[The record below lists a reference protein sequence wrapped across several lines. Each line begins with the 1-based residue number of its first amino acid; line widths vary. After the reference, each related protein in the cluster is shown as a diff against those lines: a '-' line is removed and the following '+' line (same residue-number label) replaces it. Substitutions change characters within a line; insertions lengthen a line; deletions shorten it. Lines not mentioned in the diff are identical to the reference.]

1 MNEIVIFITSG
12 NQEEAKKLARVLV
25 EEKLAACV
33 NILSG
38 VESLYWWKDKIESS
52 KEWMLVV
59 KTQRKMVNR
68 VVKRVKEIHSY
79 EVPEIIALPI
89 VEGNKDY
96 LQWISDAL
104 TLRKKK
110 GDL

>member
-12 NQEEAKKLARVLV
+12 SQEEAKKLARVLV

-33 NILSG
+33 NILSD

-59 KTQRKMVNR
+59 KTQGKMVNKI
-68 VVKRVKEIHSY
+68 VKRVKEIHSY

-104 TLRKKK
+104 TLRKRK

>member
-1 MNEIVIFITSG
+1 MKDVVIFITSG
-12 NQEEAKKLARVLV
+12 SNEEANRLARTLV

-33 NILSG
+33 NILPG
-38 VESLYWWKDKIESS
+38 VESLYWWKGKIESS

-59 KTQRKMVNR
+59 KTQGKMVRR

-89 VEGNKDY
+89 VEGNRDY
-96 LQWISDAL
+96 LKWISDVL
-104 TLRKKK
+104 TL
-110 GDL
+110 

>member
-1 MNEIVIFITSG
+1 MNEVVIFITSG
-12 NQEEAKKLARVLV
+12 SEKEAKELARVLV

-52 KEWMLVV
+52 REWMLVV
-59 KTQRKMVNR
+59 KTQRKMANK

-79 EVPEIIALPI
+79 EVPEVIALPI

-96 LQWISDAL
+96 LRWISDAL
-104 TLRKKK
+104 ALRKKK

>member
-1 MNEIVIFITSG
+1 MKEMAVFITSG
-12 NQEEAKKLARVLV
+12 SEEEAKRLARVLV

-33 NILSG
+33 NILPI

-59 KTQRKMVNR
+59 KTQGKMVNR

-79 EVPEIIALPI
+79 EVPEVIALPI
-89 VEGNKDY
+89 VQGNKDY
-96 LQWISDAL
+96 LQWISDTL
-104 TLRKKK
+104 TLQKRK
-110 GDL
+110 GD

>member
-12 NQEEAKKLARVLV
+12 SEEEAKKLARVLV

-38 VESLYWWKDKIESS
+38 VESLYWWKGKIESS

-59 KTQRKMVNR
+59 KTQGKMVNK

-79 EVPEIIALPI
+79 EVPEVIALPI

-96 LQWISDAL
+96 LQWISDTL
-104 TLRKKK
+104 VLRKRK

>member
-1 MNEIVIFITSG
+1 MKQMAVFITSG
-12 NQEEAKKLARVLV
+12 SEEEAKGLARVLV

-33 NILSG
+33 NILPI

-59 KTQRKMVNR
+59 KTQGKMVNR

-79 EVPEIIALPI
+79 DVPEVIAFPI
-89 VEGNKDY
+89 VQGNKDY
-96 LQWISDAL
+96 LQWISDTL
-104 TLRKKK
+104 TLQK
-110 GDL
+110 GKRD

>member
-1 MNEIVIFITSG
+1 MKGIVIFITSG
-12 NQEEAKKLARVLV
+12 SEEEAKKLARVLV
-25 EEKLAACV
+25 EEKLAACI
-33 NILSG
+33 NIIHG
-38 VESLYWWKDKIESS
+38 VESLYWWKGKMESS

-59 KTQRKMVNR
+59 KTQRKKVKE

-79 EVPEIIALPI
+79 EVPEVIALPI

-104 TLRKKK
+104 TLPKRKE
-110 GDL
+110 D

>member
-1 MNEIVIFITSG
+1 MKGMVIFITSG
-12 NQEEAKKLARVLV
+12 SEEEAKRLGRILT

-33 NILSG
+33 NIIPG
-38 VESLYWWKDKIESS
+38 VESLYWWKGKIESS

-59 KTQRKMVNR
+59 KTQAKMVKE

-79 EVPEIIALPI
+79 EVPEVIALPI
-89 VEGNKDY
+89 VEGNRDY

-104 TLRKKK
+104 ALRKRR
-110 GDL
+110 GD

>member
-1 MNEIVIFITSG
+1 MKEIVIFITSG
-12 NQEEAKKLARVLV
+12 SEEEAKKLARVLV

-38 VESLYWWKDKIESS
+38 VESLYWWKGKIESS

-59 KTQRKMVNR
+59 KTQGKMVNK

-79 EVPEIIALPI
+79 EVPEVIALPI

-96 LQWISDAL
+96 LQWISDTLA
-104 TLRKKK
+104 LRKRK

>member
-1 MNEIVIFITSG
+1 MKEIVIFITSG
-12 NQEEAKKLARVLV
+12 SEEEAKKLARVLV

-38 VESLYWWKDKIESS
+38 VESLYWWKGKIESS

-59 KTQRKMVNR
+59 KTQGKMVNR

-79 EVPEIIALPI
+79 EVPEVIALPI

-96 LQWISDAL
+96 LQWISDTLAL
-104 TLRKKK
+104 REKK

>member
-1 MNEIVIFITSG
+1 MNEVVIFITSAS
-12 NQEEAKKLARVLV
+12 EKEAKDLARVLV

-52 KEWMLVV
+52 REWMLVV
-59 KTQRKMVNR
+59 KTQRKMAKKL
-68 VVKRVKEIHSY
+68 VKRVKEIHSY
-79 EVPEIIALPI
+79 EVPEVIALPI

-96 LQWISDAL
+96 LRWISDAL
-104 TLRKKK
+104 ALRKKK

>member
-1 MNEIVIFITSG
+1 MKDVVIFITSG
-12 NQEEAKKLARVLV
+12 SDEEANRLARTLV

-38 VESLYWWKDKIESS
+38 VESLYWWKGKIESS
-52 KEWMLVV
+52 KERMLVV
-59 KTQRKMVNR
+59 KTQGKMVRR

-89 VEGNKDY
+89 VEGNRDY
-96 LQWISDAL
+96 LKWISDVL
-104 TLRKKK
+104 TLRNKR
-110 GDL
+110 GSP

>member
-12 NQEEAKKLARVLV
+12 SEEEAKKLARVLV

-33 NILSG
+33 NILSD

-59 KTQRKMVNR
+59 KTQGKMVNKI
-68 VVKRVKEIHSY
+68 VKRVKEIHSY

-104 TLRKKK
+104 TLRKRK

>member
-12 NQEEAKKLARVLV
+12 SEEEAKKLARVLV

-38 VESLYWWKDKIESS
+38 VESLYWWKGKIESS

-59 KTQRKMVNR
+59 KTQGKMVNK

-79 EVPEIIALPI
+79 EVPEVIALPI

-96 LQWISDAL
+96 LQWISDTLAL
-104 TLRKKK
+104 REKK